1 MTARLWQQLFPENR
15 DYLILI
21 PLPLSRLQMF
31 AAKFSALTL
40 FIGLFVT
47 ACNLFPSLIL
57 PAMQSGKYSIHK
69 VMVADILAHALA
81 TSAGALFV
89 FFALMGLPWP
99 RRPEVRSYFIG
110 DGLGSGA
117 RPPRGMRAPVRHP
130 GRGDALG
137 VAEVP
142 FVCSYLPGKKN
153 VSVLF
158 VAYWMA
164 FATWERCLC
173 GMRTSRNRWWPPS
186 ASSGGN
192 LSRQPVAS
200 LSSIS

>member
-1 MTARLWQQLFPENR
+1 W
-15 DYLILI
+15 
-21 PLPLSRLQMF
+21 
-31 AAKFSALTL
+31 
-40 FIGLFVT
+40 G
-47 ACNLFPSLIL
+47 C
-57 PAMQSGKYSIHK
+57 
-69 VMVADILAHALA
+69 LA
-81 TSAGALFV
+81 
-89 FFALMGLPWP
+89 
-99 RRPEVRSYFIG
+99 
-110 DGLGSGA
+110 SGA
-117 RPPRGMRAPVRHP
+117 RKY
-130 GRGDALG
+130 GRTLLVMGWGAVPAHL
-137 VAEVP
+137 VVCVLLSVILVEVMLWEWQKVP